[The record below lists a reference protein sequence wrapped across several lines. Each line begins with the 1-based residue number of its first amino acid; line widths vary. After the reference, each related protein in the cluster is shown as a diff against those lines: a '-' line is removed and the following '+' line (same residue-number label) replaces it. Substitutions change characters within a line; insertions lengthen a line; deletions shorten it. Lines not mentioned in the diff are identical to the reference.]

1 MSSPV
6 TLYAHA
12 APAHEHALFAA
23 PRPLPGRQVG
33 RVAGMVFDVDPAY
46 EEEARRLDGQPITL
60 ITEAGLERLAEKL
73 LAEDGGRYTRAD
85 YEEAGVWNPEEIAR
99 LHGHAVITINPID
112 GIPLIDATEADDRAA
127 GLADAP
133 TSRYV
138 TVTVVVRTDAED
150 PSELVVDQVLAGRPD
165 VMWCGTEEGVTA
177 AALSGGADPDEW
189 VPAGDAPASTTAA
202 PAEEPTPDPA
212 AAR

>member
-60 ITEAGLERLAEKL
+60 ITEAGLERLAVRL

-85 YEEAGVWNPEEIAR
+85 YEGAGVWNPEEIAR
-99 LHGHAVITINPID
+99 LRGHAVITIESID

-127 GLADAP
+127 GLAAP
-133 TSRYV
+133 MSPRYV
-138 TVTVVVRTDAED
+138 TVTVVVCTAAED
-150 PSELVVDQVLAGRPD
+150 PSELVDQVLAGRPD

-177 AALSGGADPDEW
+177 AALAGGADPESW
-189 VPAGDAPASTTAA
+189 PAPADADAVRSGVV
-202 PAEEPTPDPA
+202 AEEATGLA
-212 AAR
+212 GVAR